1 MSKRM
6 PIISNISDAML
17 PYLPGLGRK
26 LNMAGDKRQPDEFL
40 DGVVLTALAMAL
52 FTAAI
57 SAWLAVLYWI
67 SLALPV
73 LVFIAVFLAF
83 FYYGYIYPELRII
96 KRKKDIDNEI
106 VFAAKHIIVE
116 ISSGMPLF
124 DALVGTTHG
133 YGAVSDEIKKIV
145 ERVTFGEPLTH
156 VLRDTAEKTPSP
168 SFRRILIQIAN
179 SVVSGANVARALGA
193 TVDQISREQILEVK
207 EYGQKLNP
215 LIMFYLVIAVI
226 FPSLGM
232 IFVMILLSFVGKN
245 MSIPLVYLILVAL
258 LLGFVQYMFLAFV
271 KSSRPRYAF
280 LG

>member
-6 PIISNISDAML
+6 PIISNISDALL

-26 LNMAGDKRQPDEFL
+26 LSMAGEAKPPDEFL
-40 DGVVLTALAMAL
+40 DNVVLTALAMAL
-52 FTAAI
+52 FTTAI
-57 SAWLAVLYWI
+57 VAWMAVIYWI

-73 LVFIAVFLAF
+73 IVFLLVFISF
-83 FYYGYIYPELRII
+83 FYYGYIYPELKII
-96 KRKKDIDNEI
+96 KRRKDIDNEI

-116 ISSGMPLF
+116 ISSGIPLF

-133 YGAVSDEIKKIV
+133 YGAVSDEIRKIV

-179 SVVSGANVARALGA
+179 SVVSGANVSRALEA
-193 TVDQISREQILEVK
+193 TVDQISKEQILEVK

-232 IFVMILLSFVGKN
+232 IFIMILLSFVGKN
-245 MSIPLVYLILVAL
+245 VSIPLVYLIGVAL
-258 LLGFVQYMFLAFV
+258 LLGCVQYMFLAFV
-271 KSSRPRYAF
+271 KNSRPKYAF

>member
-1 MSKRM
+1 MA
-6 PIISNISDAML
+6 IISNISDAVL

-26 LNMAGDKRQPDEFL
+26 LNMAGEAKQPDEFL
-40 DGVVLTALAMAL
+40 DGVVLTALAMAV
-52 FTAAI
+52 FTAALA
-57 SAWLAVLYWI
+57 AWLCVIYFV
-67 SLALPV
+67 SFALPV
-73 LVFIAVFLAF
+73 FVFLLVFVSF

-96 KRKKDIDNEI
+96 MRKKEIDNEI
-106 VFAAKHIIVE
+106 VFAAKHLIVE
-116 ISSGMPLF
+116 ISSGIPLF

-133 YGAVSDEIKKIV
+133 YGAVSDEMRKIV

-168 SFRRILIQIAN
+168 SLRRLVIQIATA
-179 SVVSGANVARALGA
+179 VVSGANVARALES
-193 TVDQISREQILEVK
+193 TVDQITKEQILEVK

-232 IFVMILLSFVGKN
+232 IFIMILLSFVGKN
-245 MSIPLVYLILVAL
+245 ISIPLVYLILVAI

>member
-6 PIISNISDAML
+6 PIISNISDALL
-17 PYLPGLGRK
+17 PYMPGLGRK
-26 LNMAGDKRQPDEFL
+26 LNMAGEKKQPNEFL
-40 DGVVLTALAMAL
+40 DGIVLMALAMAL
-52 FTAAI
+52 FTAAVV
-57 SAWLAVLYWI
+57 AWLAVIYWI

-73 LVFIAVFLAF
+73 IVFVLVSIAF

-106 VFAAKHIIVE
+106 VFAAKHIMIE

-133 YGAVSDEIKKIV
+133 YGAVSDEIKTIV

-168 SFRRILIQIAN
+168 SFRRILVQIAN
-179 SVVSGANVARALGA
+179 SAISGANVARALEA
-193 TVDQISREQILEVK
+193 TVDQISKEQILEVK

-245 MSIPLVYLILVAL
+245 ISIPLVYLILVAL
-258 LLGFVQYMFLAFV
+258 LLGLVQYMFLAFV
-271 KSSRPRYAF
+271 KSARPRYAF

>member
-52 FTAAI
+52 FTTAI

-73 LVFIAVFLAF
+73 IVFIAVFLAF
-83 FYYGYIYPELRII
+83 FYYGYIYPELKII

-145 ERVTFGEPLTH
+145 ERVTFGEPLTY

>member
-6 PIISNISDAML
+6 PIISNISDALL

-26 LNMAGDKRQPDEFL
+26 LSMAGETRQPDEFL

-52 FTAAI
+52 FTTAVA
-57 SAWLAVLYWI
+57 AWLAVLYWI

-83 FYYGYIYPELRII
+83 FYYGYIYPELKII

-106 VFAAKHIIVE
+106 VFAAKHVIVE

-133 YGAVSDEIKKIV
+133 YGAVSDEMKKIV

-179 SVVSGANVARALGA
+179 SVVSGANVARALEA
-193 TVDQISREQILEVK
+193 TVDQISKEQILEVK

-271 KSSRPRYAF
+271 KSARPRYAF

>member
-1 MSKRM
+1 M
-6 PIISNISDAML
+6 PIISNISDALL

-26 LNMAGDKRQPDEFL
+26 LSMAGEAKPPDEFL
-40 DGVVLTALAMAL
+40 DNVVLTALAMAL
-52 FTAAI
+52 FTTAI
-57 SAWLAVLYWI
+57 VAWMAVIYWI

-73 LVFIAVFLAF
+73 IVFLLVFISF
-83 FYYGYIYPELRII
+83 FYYGYIYPELKII
-96 KRKKDIDNEI
+96 KRRKDIDNEI

-116 ISSGMPLF
+116 ISSGIPLF

-133 YGAVSDEIKKIV
+133 YGAVSDEIRKIV

-179 SVVSGANVARALGA
+179 SVVSGANVSRALEA
-193 TVDQISREQILEVK
+193 TVDQISKEQILEVK

-232 IFVMILLSFVGKN
+232 IFIMILLSFVGKN
-245 MSIPLVYLILVAL
+245 VSIPLVYLIGVAL
-258 LLGFVQYMFLAFV
+258 LLGCVQYMFLAFV
-271 KSSRPRYAF
+271 KNSRPKYAF

>member
-6 PIISNISDAML
+6 PIISNITDALL

-26 LNMAGDKRQPDEFL
+26 LNMAGEKKQPDEFL
-40 DGVVLTALAMAL
+40 DGVVLSSLAIAV

-57 SAWLAVLYWI
+57 AAWLAIIYYI

-73 LVFIAVFLAF
+73 LIFVLVFASF

-96 KRKKDIDNEI
+96 RRKKEIDNEI

-116 ISSGMPLF
+116 ISSGIPLF
-124 DALVGTTHG
+124 DSLVGATHG
-133 YGAVSDEIKKIV
+133 YGAVSDEIRTIV

-156 VLRDTAEKTPSP
+156 VLRDAAEKTPSP
-168 SFRRILIQIAN
+168 SFRRIVIQIATA
-179 SVVSGANVARALGA
+179 VVSGANVARALES
-193 TVDQISREQILEVK
+193 TVDQISKEQILEVK

-232 IFVMILLSFVGKN
+232 IFIMILLSFVGKN
-245 MSIPLVYLILVAL
+245 VSIPLVYLILVAI